1 MSGYVVG
8 AASTVV
14 TNFLRLFGYPTPE
27 EIEADTKKLRADA
40 KLTDAAL
47 KAFAAH
53 PQKAHA
59 DVEFQAATD
68 RLAEAKTA
76 TDQGRIADAK
86 RLQLEA
92 DTKAAA
98 AKDFADRYAAF
109 LVKHADETRFCNG
122 LIKNFSGWRP
132 AYVSDAEAALGNIQ
146 LAKTKAATQRKYSE
160 AETDL
165 TNATQALRAR
175 KDEFKNASANQW
187 DAKILDLTNKLATI
201 VPPAPTKKP
210 GANASARETLD
221 PTALNAEHQAK
232 LDLLKKDPVHGEQ
245 LKQITAMKAAIQ
257 SDADAG
263 NWKDARFKIELMIN
277 MVTAAEKLAKR
288 REAYNTDRALT
299 VTAIDGL
306 KTYKSLRG
314 HMMSLNNLLVRADKL
329 AIAKDMRFEDA
340 CKELADIRNTC
351 TMLVDIGKA
360 ADTYIRE
367 RAAAD
372 TALEDVE
379 KLKAA

>member
-1 MSGYVVG
+1 MSGIGSTV
-8 AASTVV
+8 STVV
-14 TNFLRLFGYPTPE
+14 TNFLWLFGYPTPE
-27 EIEADTKKLRADA
+27 EIAADTKKLREDA

-47 KAFAAH
+47 KAFEAH

-59 DVEFQAATD
+59 NVEFQAAKA
-68 RLAEAKTA
+68 RLAEAKKA
-76 TDQGRIADAK
+76 TDEGRIADAK
-86 RLQLEA
+86 PLQIEA

-98 AKDFADRYAAF
+98 AKDFADKYAKF
-109 LVKHADETRFCNG
+109 LEKHADEARFCNG
-122 LIKNFSGWRP
+122 LIKNFSGWQP
-132 AYVSDAEAALGNIQ
+132 AYVTDAQNALANVQ
-146 LAKTKAATQRKYSE
+146 LAKDKANTQRKYTE

-175 KDEFKNASANQW
+175 KDEFKNASANQC
-187 DAKILDLTNKLATI
+187 DGKILDLTNKLATI
-201 VPPAPTKKP
+201 VPAAPTKKP

-221 PTALNAEHQAK
+221 PAALDAEHQKK
-232 LDLLKKDPVHGEQ
+232 LDELKKDPIHGES

-277 MVTAAEKLAKR
+277 MVTAAEKLARR
-288 REAYNTDRALT
+288 RETYNTDRALT

-306 KTYKSLRG
+306 KTYKSLMG

-329 AIAKDMRFEDA
+329 ATAKDMRFEDA
-340 CKELADIRNTC
+340 CKELTDIRNTC

-360 ADTYIRE
+360 ADTYIKE
-367 RAAAD
+367 RAEAD
-372 TALEDVE
+372 TALEQVE